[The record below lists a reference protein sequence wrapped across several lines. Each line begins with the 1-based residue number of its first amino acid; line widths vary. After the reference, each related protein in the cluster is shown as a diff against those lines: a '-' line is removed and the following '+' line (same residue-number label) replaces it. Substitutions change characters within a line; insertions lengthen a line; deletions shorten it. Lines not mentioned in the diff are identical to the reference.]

1 MQSTVRTT
9 LAVLLALAGLQATAE
24 AQAKPKQLGDR
35 NRVNV
40 EELRAAPATTVY
52 EFVRARR
59 AHWLSTRGQATLA
72 TRAMTDFTTG
82 ERAVVG
88 VAPEVAVY
96 VDGTKHGSQD
106 VLRSMSTDDVD
117 SMEYL
122 DSSSATQRF
131 GTGHAHGAIVIRR
144 RVR

>member
-1 MQSTVRTT
+1 MHSFIRTAVAVV
-9 LAVLLALAGLQATAE
+9 LAVAGLQATAE
-24 AQAKPKQLGDR
+24 AQNKPKQSRDR

-40 EELRAAPATTVY
+40 EELRAAPTTTAY

-72 TRAMTDFTTG
+72 TRSMTDFTTG
-82 ERAVVG
+82 EAAVVG

-96 VDGTKHGSQD
+96 LDGAKHGSQD
-106 VLRSMSTDDVD
+106 ALRSMSTDEID

-122 DSSSATQRF
+122 DSSAATQRF
-131 GTGHAHGAIVIRR
+131 GTGHVHGAIVIRR